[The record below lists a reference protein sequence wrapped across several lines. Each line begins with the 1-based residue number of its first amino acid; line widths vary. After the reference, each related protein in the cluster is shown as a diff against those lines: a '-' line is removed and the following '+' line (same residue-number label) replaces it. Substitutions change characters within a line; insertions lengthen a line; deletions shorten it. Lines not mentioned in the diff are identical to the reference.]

1 MGNSS
6 HLFKRLQTHKTYF
19 YYKKIIKIYVM
30 NNMNES
36 KQLENKINKL
46 DINITYYCANNNY
59 KEIFKT
65 DNNNLQNII
74 KKIINKSKISNNVE
88 FSFKN

>member
-1 MGNSS
+1 
-6 HLFKRLQTHKTYF
+6 
-19 YYKKIIKIYVM
+19 M

-59 KEIFKT
+59 QEIFET
-65 DNNNLQNII
+65 I
-74 KKIINKSKISNNVE
+74 KIFDFN
-88 FSFKN
+88 F